1 VDLQLGA
8 KNASFAVCALQT
20 ALLNPGGLHSSG
32 YLPSAAAPIHP
43 PPPLPAASA
52 AAASAAM
59 HSQGCGQIIQTMEL
73 KQYFPSAIRRIALL
87 EEEIANIRNASLIKA
102 AQEDANA
109 AGQVDA
115 QTSHETVDEE
125 DEDVQAHDNREDNND
140 NRQKV
145 DKRYQ
150 ALVSYCKDAAK
161 MSSEMKLESTK
172 QLLQSA
178 LDLVNYIL
186 NEQITQTGK
195 SNSPECDKDN
205 EGAAV
210 QDSSF
215 RKQHDLDPQISA
227 PQQQFEGIANWLV
240 IASTGRLSIGDQ
252 LPSSWDEGLHFT
264 CGVDHS
270 FSLGELV
277 LAFRSN
283 GCRTLAK
290 VERVSKTSLDLQVGR
305 ALQKTVALEKVGKLH
320 GTLQTFIQ
328 TIFKRRDGNIL
339 SSLSVANHGEVS
351 L

>member
-1 VDLQLGA
+1 
-8 KNASFAVCALQT
+8 
-20 ALLNPGGLHSSG
+20 
-32 YLPSAAAPIHP
+32 
-43 PPPLPAASA
+43 
-52 AAASAAM
+52 M

-328 TIFKRRDGNIL
+328 TIFKRRDDGKKRSENNSKGHIEEQL
-339 SSLSVANHGEVS
+339 SDALRKRNNGTIDDFDLDVDQELIEKLKDLELQEIARKSKN
-351 L
+351 